1 VERIFIPVYENQI
14 RYYQE
19 TTLLSRTTRTLPTW
33 GFIFLRLSSS
43 PRVSRYASNSNIF
56 DQEEVLREDHHP
68 DELPERNEE
77 LDQLHMALSPAA
89 RGVGA
94 NNVFLYG
101 KAGQGKTAAAKHEL
115 SELRYHAEQ
124 ESDHLDLTALYISCE
139 SHDISTSFRAA
150 SRIYMELTG
159 NDRPTG
165 YSTDAVVDM
174 MYDAMNEIGGTVIIV
189 LDEIDSLGTDDRI
202 LYSLPRARSQG
213 YVNDNVYPSII
224 GISNDLQWR
233 DNLSPKVKSSLYDD
247 SVLFSP
253 YDAEQLRQILRRRAA
268 KGFRDTELVP
278 IDENTSVDESTDK
291 VVTIDNSEDE
301 YVFRSGVL
309 STDVIPLVS
318 AIAAQDKG
326 DARQAIKY
334 LRKAGEIAD
343 RAGDTQVEDSHVRAA
358 ESQVEKETVREAM
371 LEMTTQA
378 QLTLAAITVVE
389 LAGDTPARTKPI
401 YGVYKSIAEE
411 VGSDKLVQR
420 RMRDHLKELDMQGII
435 DARKKTGG
443 SVGGPAYHF
452 ELQVEKDIVKDV
464 LEDVTRF
471 ASIDFDSIGSD
482 DQPGLE
488 RYT

>member
-1 VERIFIPVYENQI
+1 M
-14 RYYQE
+14 
-19 TTLLSRTTRTLPTW
+19 
-33 GFIFLRLSSS
+33 
-43 PRVSRYASNSNIF
+43 SRYASSSNVF
-56 DQEEVLREDHHP
+56 DREEVLREDYHP
-68 DELPERNEE
+68 DELPERSEE

-115 SELRYHAEQ
+115 SELRHHAEN
-124 ESDHLDLTALYISCE
+124 ESDHLNLTALYISCE

-174 MYDAMNEIGGTVIIV
+174 MYDAMNEVGGTIVIV

-213 YVNDNVYPSII
+213 YVHDNVYPSII

-253 YDAEQLRQILRRRAA
+253 YDAEQLCQILRRRAA
-268 KGFRDTELVP
+268 KGFQGTELVTNREEAL
-278 IDENTSVDESTDK
+278 IDESTDK
-291 VVTIDNSEDE
+291 VVTIDNSDDE
-301 YVFRSGVL
+301 YVFRSGAL
-309 STDVIPLVS
+309 STDVIPLIS

-343 RAGDTQVEDSHVRAA
+343 SAGDTTVEDSHVRAA
-358 ESQVEKETVREAM
+358 ESQVEK
-371 LEMTTQA
+371 
-378 QLTLAAITVVE
+378 
-389 LAGDTPARTKPI
+389 D
-401 YGVYKSIAEE
+401 
-411 VGSDKLVQR
+411 
-420 RMRDHLKELDMQGII
+420 
-435 DARKKTGG
+435 
-443 SVGGPAYHF
+443 
-452 ELQVEKDIVKDV
+452 LQ
-464 LEDVTRF
+464 
-471 ASIDFDSIGSD
+471 
-482 DQPGLE
+482 
-488 RYT
+488 

>member
-1 VERIFIPVYENQI
+1 
-14 RYYQE
+14 
-19 TTLLSRTTRTLPTW
+19 
-33 GFIFLRLSSS
+33 
-43 PRVSRYASNSNIF
+43 
-56 DQEEVLREDHHP
+56 
-68 DELPERNEE
+68 
-77 LDQLHMALSPAA
+77 
-89 RGVGA
+89 
-94 NNVFLYG
+94 
-101 KAGQGKTAAAKHEL
+101 
-115 SELRYHAEQ
+115 
-124 ESDHLDLTALYISCE
+124 
-139 SHDISTSFRAA
+139 
-150 SRIYMELTG
+150 MELTG
-159 NDRPTG
+159 DDRPTG

-174 MYDAMNEIGGTVIIV
+174 MYDAMNEIGGTIIIV

-268 KGFRDTELVP
+268 KGFRDTELAPV
-278 IDENTSVDESTDK
+278 DEHTSVDESSDK

-301 YVFRSGVL
+301 YVFRSGAL
-309 STDVIPLVS
+309 STEVIPLVS

-326 DARQAIKY
+326 DARQSIKY

-343 RAGDTQVEDSHVRAA
+343 KAGDTQVEESHVRAA

-389 LAGDTPARTKPI
+389 LAGDTPVRTKPI

-452 ELQVEKDIVKDV
+452 ELQVEKEIVKDV

-471 ASIDFDSIGSD
+471 SSIDFNSIGSND
-482 DQPGLE
+482 RSGLG

>member
-1 VERIFIPVYENQI
+1 
-14 RYYQE
+14 
-19 TTLLSRTTRTLPTW
+19 
-33 GFIFLRLSSS
+33 
-43 PRVSRYASNSNIF
+43 
-56 DQEEVLREDHHP
+56 
-68 DELPERNEE
+68 
-77 LDQLHMALSPAA
+77 MALSPAA

-101 KAGQGKTAAAKHEL
+101 KAGQGKTAAVKKEL
-115 SELRYHAEQ
+115 SELQYHAEH
-124 ESDHLDLTALYISCE
+124 ESDHLNLTPLYISCE

-174 MYDAMNEIGGTVIIV
+174 MYEAMNEIGGTIIIV

-213 YVNDNVYPSII
+213 YVNDDVYPSII

-253 YDAEQLRQILRRRAA
+253 YDAVQLRQILRRRAA
-268 KGFRDTELVP
+268 KGFTGTELVP
-278 IDENTSVDESTDK
+278 VDENTTIDESNETI
-291 VVTIDNSEDE
+291 VTIDNSEKE

-309 STDVIPLVS
+309 STDVVPLVA

-343 RAGDTQVEDSHVRAA
+343 RAGDAEVKEQHVRTA

-389 LAGDTPARTKPI
+389 LAGDTPARTEPI

-420 RMRDHLKELDMQGII
+420 RMRDHLKELDMQGIV

-452 ELQVEKDIVKDV
+452 ELQVEKEIVKDV
-464 LEDVTRF
+464 LNGVSRF
-471 ASIDFDSIGSD
+471 ESIDFDSIGTG

-488 RYT
+488 RYL

>member
-1 VERIFIPVYENQI
+1 MSKTI
-14 RYYQE
+14 
-19 TTLLSRTTRTLPTW
+19 RTLPTR
-33 GFIFLRLSSS
+33 GFMFFRLPS
-43 PRVSRYASNSNIF
+43 PPSVSRYASDSSIF
-56 DQEEVLREDHHP
+56 DQEGVLREDHHP
-68 DELPERNEE
+68 DELPERSEE
-77 LDQLHMALSPAA
+77 LDQLHLALSPAA

-101 KAGQGKTAAAKHEL
+101 KAGQGKTAAVKKEL
-115 SELRYHAEQ
+115 SELQYHAEQ
-124 ESDHLDLTALYISCE
+124 ESEHLDLTALYISCE

-150 SRIYMELTG
+150 SRVYMELTG

-174 MYDAMNEIGGTVIIV
+174 MYDAMNEIGGTIIIV

-213 YVNDNVYPSII
+213 YVNDNVYPSVI

-253 YDAEQLRQILRRRAA
+253 YNAEQLRQILRRRAA
-268 KGFRDTELVP
+268 KGFRGAALVRP
-278 IDENTSVDESTDK
+278 DESPSIDESTEK
-291 VVTIDNSEDE
+291 IVTIDNSGDE
-301 YVFRSGVL
+301 YVFQSGVL
-309 STDVIPLVS
+309 STDAIPLVS

-343 RAGDTQVEDSHVRAA
+343 RAGDTAVADTHVRAA
-358 ESQVEKETVREAM
+358 ESQVEKETIREAM

-401 YGVYKSIAEE
+401 YGVYKSIAAE

-435 DARKKTGG
+435 DAQKKTGG

-452 ELQVEKDIVKDV
+452 ELQIEKDIVKDV
-464 LEDVTRF
+464 LKNVTRF
-471 ASIDFDSIGSD
+471 ASIDFDSIDSD
-482 DQPGLE
+482 DQLGLE

>member
-1 VERIFIPVYENQI
+1 MERIFIPVYENQI
-14 RYYQE
+14 RDYQE

-174 MYDAMNEIGGTVIIV
+174 MY
-189 LDEIDSLGTDDRI
+189 DEIDSLGTDDRI